1 VLHRENDKI
10 SIRRMSR
17 LLVRLL
23 SGLIL
28 LVLVWSCGT
37 VPGLQEES
45 VTSFIRVP
53 FVRVLLAESS
63 EDFKIGSEGSFAIE
77 CLRDGHQEVFY
88 SSQPATIQCVGY
100 RLTVRN
106 HQGDIVR
113 QALDEVNI
121 IPRGAGNRVKFDK
134 RRYRGILRLLPRG
147 EIVRVINIVY
157 MEDYLRGVVPPEIGA
172 RTEYELEA
180 VKAQAVAARTYA
192 MAHLK
197 QYEGEPYDMKSSIM
211 DQLYDGASG
220 ENKLANKAID
230 QTAGRV
236 MMYQDELINAYF
248 HSTCGGRTD
257 DIADV
262 WDRKDVPYLKSVDDQ
277 AACSWSKYYNWKE
290 TFTEQQLRGRIEQYL
305 ASDRG
310 RDLRIGR
317 ITDVSIVGI
326 TAGGRVRKLLV
337 RTDLDVFRFQKD
349 RIRWVI
355 GRTSNPDLILP
366 SDRFDLD
373 IERDSGQNIV
383 QVTFQGQGYGHGVGM
398 CQCGAIGHSRNGW
411 SCDSILTHY
420 YAAIDIKKLY

>member
-1 VLHRENDKI
+1 VTHHENDKI

-53 FVRVLLAESS
+53 FVRVLLTESAE
-63 EDFKIGSEGSFAIE
+63 DLKIGSEGSFAIE
-77 CLRDGHQEVFY
+77 CLRDGQQEVFY
-88 SSQPATIQCVGY
+88 SSQPVTIQCVGY
-100 RLTVRN
+100 HLTVRN

-121 IPRGAGNRVKFDK
+121 IPRGVGNRVKFDK
-134 RRYRGILRLLPRG
+134 RRYRGIMRLLPRG
-147 EIVRVINIVY
+147 EVVRVINIVY

-180 VKAQAVAARTYA
+180 VKAQAIAARTYA

-197 QYEGEPYDMKSSIM
+197 QYAGEPYDVKSSIM
-211 DQLYDGASG
+211 DQVYDGASG

-236 MMYQDELINAYF
+236 IMYQDELINAYF

-262 WDRKDVPYLKSVDDQ
+262 WDRKDIPYLKSVDDQ
-277 AACSWSKYYNWKE
+277 EACSWSKYYNWSE

-310 RDLRIGR
+310 RDLRIGQ
-317 ITDVSIVGI
+317 ITDLSIVDR

-337 RTDLDVFRFQKD
+337 RTDLDVFSFQKD

-383 QVTFQGQGYGHGVGM
+383 RVTFQGQGYGHGVGM

-420 YAAIDIKKLY
+420 YTAVDIKKLY

>member
-1 VLHRENDKI
+1 MTHHENDKI

-17 LLVRLL
+17 LLIRLL

-53 FVRVLLAESS
+53 FVRVLLTESA

-77 CLRDGHQEVFY
+77 CLRDGKQEVFY
-88 SSQPATIQCVGY
+88 SSQPATIQCAGY
-100 RLTVRN
+100 HLTVRN
-106 HQGDIVR
+106 HQGDIIR

-121 IPRGAGNRVKFDK
+121 IPRGVGNRVKFDK
-134 RRYRGILRLLPRG
+134 RRYRGIMRLVPRG
-147 EIVRVINIVY
+147 EVVRVINIVY

-172 RTEYELEA
+172 RTEYEMEA
-180 VKAQAVAARTYA
+180 VKAQAIAARTYA

-197 QYEGEPYDMKSSIM
+197 QYAGEPYDVKSSIM
-211 DQLYDGASG
+211 DQVYDGASG

-236 MMYQDELINAYF
+236 IMYQDELINAYF

-262 WDRKDVPYLKSVDDQ
+262 WDRKDIPYLKSVDDQ
-277 AACSWSKYYNWKE
+277 EACSWSKYYNWSE

-310 RDLRIGR
+310 RDLRIGQ
-317 ITDVSIVGI
+317 ITDLSIVDR

-337 RTDLDVFRFQKD
+337 RTDLDVFSFQKD

-366 SDRFDLD
+366 SNRFDLD
-373 IERDSGQNIV
+373 IERDSDQNIV
-383 QVTFQGQGYGHGVGM
+383 RVTFQGKGYGHGVGM

-420 YAAIDIKKLY
+420 YTAVDIKKLY